1 MPLKFGQSTI
11 IPVMGVPQKLAFLFS
26 SPRGF
31 CCQRAFVPHT
41 QPSHKTLN
49 NYIDILLLAL
59 ESENSIMLQS
69 EFWNDILM
77 ADFSWSPLHDD

>member
-11 IPVMGVPQKLAFLFS
+11 IPVMGVPKKLAFLFS
-26 SPRGF
+26 SPPG
-31 CCQRAFVPHT
+31 FVPHI

-49 NYIDILLLAL
+49 NYTDILLLAL
-59 ESENSIMLQS
+59 ESENSTMLQF
-69 EFWNDILM
+69 EFWNDTLM